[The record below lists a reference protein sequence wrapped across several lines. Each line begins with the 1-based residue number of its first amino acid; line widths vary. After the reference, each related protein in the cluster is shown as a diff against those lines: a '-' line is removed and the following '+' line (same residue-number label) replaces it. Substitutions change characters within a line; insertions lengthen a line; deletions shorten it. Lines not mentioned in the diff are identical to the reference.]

1 MAEQFSAEWARG
13 IIDEGVGKA
22 KGIIDDPEQLNGLL
36 QDVQE
41 KLKGLPDTIT
51 NAFNNVPL
59 MASMVKSY
67 VTREYT
73 EVSPKVI
80 ISLVSAFIY
89 LAKQKDLIPDDIPV
103 VGLADDIAVATIAMA
118 INEPELKAYAEW
130 RAQKEGAPIEVAA
143 EPPAAAPAA
152 EQPAPAPAVE
162 AAPTAP
168 DELDTIAVEPADD
181 SIADEKPTEDFEL

>member
-80 ISLVSAFIY
+80 ISLVSAFVY
-89 LAKQKDLIPDDIPV
+89 LVKQKDLIPDDIPV
-103 VGLADDIAVATIAMA
+103 IGFADDLAVATIAMA
-118 INEPELKAYAEW
+118 INEPELKAYAAW
-130 RAQKEGAPIEVAA
+130 REANGMQEASRELLEAPLEV
-143 EPPAAAPAA
+143 EP
-152 EQPAPAPAVE
+152 E
-162 AAPTAP
+162 AATDDDAPTIEA
-168 DELDTIAVEPADD
+168 
-181 SIADEKPTEDFEL
+181 

>member
-80 ISLVSAFIY
+80 ISLVSAFVY
-89 LAKQKDLIPDDIPV
+89 LVKQKDLIPDDIPV
-103 VGLADDIAVATIAMA
+103 IGFADDLAVATIAMA
-118 INEPELKAYAEW
+118 INEPELKAYAAW
-130 RAQKEGAPIEVAA
+130 REANGMQEASRELLEAPLEVEPEVATDDD
-143 EPPAAAPAA
+143 
-152 EQPAPAPAVE
+152 
-162 AAPTAP
+162 APTIEA
-168 DELDTIAVEPADD
+168 
-181 SIADEKPTEDFEL
+181 

>member
-80 ISLVSAFIY
+80 ISLVSAFVY
-89 LAKQKDLIPDDIPV
+89 LVKQKDLIPDDIPV
-103 VGLADDIAVATIAMA
+103 IGFADDLAVATIAMA
-118 INEPELKAYAEW
+118 INEPELKAYAAW
-130 RAQKEGAPIEVAA
+130 REANGMQEASHELLEAPLEV
-143 EPPAAAPAA
+143 EP
-152 EQPAPAPAVE
+152 E
-162 AAPTAP
+162 AATDDDAPTIEA
-168 DELDTIAVEPADD
+168 
-181 SIADEKPTEDFEL
+181 

>member
-80 ISLVSAFIY
+80 ISLVSAFVY
-89 LAKQKDLIPDDIPV
+89 LVKQKDLIPDDIPV
-103 VGLADDIAVATIAMA
+103 IGFADDLAVATVAMA
-118 INEPELKAYAEW
+118 INEPELKAYAAW
-130 RAQKEGAPIEVAA
+130 REANGMQEASRELLEAPLEVEPEVATDDD
-143 EPPAAAPAA
+143 
-152 EQPAPAPAVE
+152 
-162 AAPTAP
+162 APTIEA
-168 DELDTIAVEPADD
+168 
-181 SIADEKPTEDFEL
+181 